1 MSYYILINIYININ
15 NNIFYK
21 IILIITIFKTIKLII
36 NKIYGFPGN
45 FTGYRRKIVYIRS

>member
-21 IILIITIFKTIKLII
+21 IILIITIFKIIKLII